1 MDPLSLSILLV
12 ERPLGFVLDNL
23 PRDVCIETTLEA
35 GEQKKGMFAIVHE

>member
-12 ERPLGFVLDNL
+12 ERPLGFDNL

-35 GEQKKGMFAIVHE
+35 GEQKKGMFAIVRE